1 MGEERAGV
9 QKEHGEKKKYK
20 PLMAG
25 LRSMRDER
33 KAEELGARLRQIE
46 MRAMRFTILP
56 LR

>member
-33 KAEELGARLRQIE
+33 KAES
-46 MRAMRFTILP
+46 
-56 LR
+56 